1 MKAKFFLLFCCI
13 TFTVLIPVVFS
24 ANAEEYLKE
33 FSVESENCS
42 IVDAFL
48 YKVYSSGFLFASYST
63 TVPVFYD
70 CCSGDTCTPIIFDV
84 YKENLLDNVDI
95 KELIDLNYIKVNLNN
110 GVLSEKQFISNGIDV
125 CDSFGQ
131 KKLNQESVNLA
142 ANAVESSTPLMK
154 AETAYKVTQTIETA
168 RKLNVIGKFNP
179 TVLIASVACKH
190 DNKVLNQVVES
201 LVTCNAYMTNIRNNF
216 AQSYYVENLDSCITK
231 AKTILKSYLDST
243 TAQVRGI
250 INIILNLIWG
260 LLKPIFSVISNPL
273 GPVSGFK
280 IEKTEFEIAQGIYK
294 DISGFNANLRNP
306 NNADILKKYSER
318 IEEKQ
323 NEYNKEY
330 LIVNQKYDEV
340 NLIKPSSFRI
350 FITNLF
356 KEPNYNISE
365 GISYF
370 GDATNF
376 KSMSETSIKR
386 YRFNTAINQ
395 LKLADTN
402 FDNSKDIISRE
413 ENIKRKFDKRWLI
426 AVIIVLVFLGSVFY
440 ILKRNKKEVSV

>member
-1 MKAKFFLLFCCI
+1 MVKINHLIILFLFVVLLPSLHAAEAKD
-13 TFTVLIPVVFS
+13 
-24 ANAEEYLKE
+24 YLNE
-33 FSVESENCS
+33 FNTSSENCS
-42 IVDAFL
+42 IIDAFL
-48 YKVYSSGFLFASYST
+48 YKVYSAGFLFDGYST

-70 CCSGDTCTPIIFDV
+70 CCSGGTCTPIIFDV
-84 YKENLLDNVDI
+84 YNENLLDNVDV

-110 GVLSEKQFISNGIDV
+110 GVLSEKQFISNGVDV

-168 RKLNVIGKFNP
+168 RRLNVIGKFNP
-179 TVLIASVACKH
+179 TVLVASVACKH

-201 LVTCNAYMTNIRNNF
+201 LATCNAYMANIRNSF
-216 AQSYYVENLDSCITK
+216 AQSYYVESLDNCITI
-231 AKTILKSYLDST
+231 AKTRLKSYIDSA

-250 INIILNLIWG
+250 INWILNLLYG
-260 LLKPIFSVISNPL
+260 LFKPIFDVISNPS

-280 IEKTEFEIAQGIYK
+280 IEKTEFEIAQDIYK
-294 DISGFNANLRNP
+294 EISGFNANLRNP

-330 LIVNQKYDEV
+330 LIANQKYDEV
-340 NLIKPSSFRI
+340 KIIKPSTFKI

-365 GISYF
+365 GMSYLD
-370 GDATNF
+370 DAVNF
-376 KSMSETSIKR
+376 KSMSEASIKK

-402 FDNSKDIISRE
+402 FDNSKSIVSRE

-440 ILKRNKKEVSV
+440 ILKRNKKDGYA